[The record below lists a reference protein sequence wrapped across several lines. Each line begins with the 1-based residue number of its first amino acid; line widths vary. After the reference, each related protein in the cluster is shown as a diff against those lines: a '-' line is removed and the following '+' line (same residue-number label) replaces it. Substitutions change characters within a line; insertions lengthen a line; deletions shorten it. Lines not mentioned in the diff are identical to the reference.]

1 MRRRSFICKS
11 STGKEMR
18 EEQPITCKSPVATRL
33 WSIHEVEWKTMCL
46 QPIKEDGCMVHSD
59 SGDTSGVKIQMTKRH
74 RSVQRSPWSVVSVYR
89 NWTCSRGT
97 ALFQSLYSIYKA
109 STQTAKKKKAGT
121 NSSLAF
127 PLIWCRCLKNLSENC
142 LNFSVLHSNRD
153 YTKKKNAWQ
162 VK

>member
-59 SGDTSGVKIQMTKRH
+59 SGDTSGVKIQMTKGH

-97 ALFQSLYSIYKA
+97 ALFQSLYSLYKA
-109 STQTAKKKKAGT
+109 STQTAKKKKQAQILLLLFH
-121 NSSLAF
+121 SSG
-127 PLIWCRCLKNLSENC
+127 
-142 LNFSVLHSNRD
+142 VG
-153 YTKKKNAWQ
+153 
-162 VK
+162 V